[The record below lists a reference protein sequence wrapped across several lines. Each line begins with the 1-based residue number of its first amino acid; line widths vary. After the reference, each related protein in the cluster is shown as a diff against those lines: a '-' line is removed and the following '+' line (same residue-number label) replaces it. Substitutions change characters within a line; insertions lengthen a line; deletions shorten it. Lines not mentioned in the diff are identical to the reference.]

1 MKSLIYGNGE
11 SRQVWDIT
19 KSYKEFTTW
28 GCNAIYRDAVVDNL
42 VAIDYGVQQEIYQ
55 SDYAIKNKCHFA
67 DWSVLQ
73 DFDPE
78 FLKMNYTPMDIHE
91 TDKGDITS
99 CVVQGKERETAE
111 KNYEEMMNQF
121 PHLDKEDCKNKCY
134 TNVGLYITWLKENDK
149 VEYIE
154 YPREWCAGA
163 TAMYLSCKEGAD
175 EIYMLGFDL
184 SEYDEPINN
193 IYKGTKNYLSETSR
207 GFNTDNWTTQLIQ
220 VFKDFPETQFYWVV
234 NEDASPLVCNNVK
247 SITYKDLDKRCQ
259 I

>member
-19 KSYKEFTTW
+19 KSYKGFTTW

-67 DWSVLQ
+67 DWAILE

-78 FLKMNYTPMDIHE
+78 FLKMSYTPDDIHE
-91 TDKGDITS
+91 TEKGDITS

-163 TAMYLSCKEGAD
+163 TAIHLSCQEGAD

-184 SEYDEPINN
+184 SKYDEPINN
-193 IYKGTKNYLSETSR
+193 IYKGTDNYLSETSK
-207 GFNTDNWTTQLIQ
+207 GFNVDSWTKQLIQ
-220 VFKDFPETQFYWVV
+220 TFKDFPETQFYWVV
-234 NEDASPLVCNNVK
+234 DSEKESLDCNNVK

>member
-1 MKSLIYGNGE
+1 
-11 SRQVWDIT
+11 
-19 KSYKEFTTW
+19 
-28 GCNAIYRDAVVDNL
+28 
-42 VAIDYGVQQEIYQ
+42 
-55 SDYAIKNKCHFA
+55 
-67 DWSVLQ
+67 
-73 DFDPE
+73 
-78 FLKMNYTPMDIHE
+78 MNYTPMDIHE

-134 TNVGLYITWLKENDK
+134 TNVGLYVTWLKEKDK
-149 VEYIE
+149 VNNIE
-154 YPREWCAGA
+154 FPINWCAGA
-163 TAMYLSCKEGAD
+163 TAMYLSCKEGAK

-184 SEYDEPINN
+184 SDYDEPINN

-207 GFNTDNWTTQLIQ
+207 GFDTDNWTTQLIQ
-220 VFKDFPETQFYWVV
+220 IFKDFPETKFYWVV

-247 SITYKDLDKRCQ
+247 SITYKTLDKICEYL

>member
-28 GCNAIYRDAVVDNL
+28 GCNAIYRDAIVDNL
-42 VAIDYGVQQEIYQ
+42 VAIDYGVQQEIYE
-55 SDYAIKNKCHFA
+55 SGYAEINQCYFA
-67 DWSVLQ
+67 DWAVLE

-91 TDKGDITS
+91 TEKGDIAS

-163 TAMYLSCKEGAD
+163 TAIHLSCQEGAD

-184 SEYDEPINN
+184 SKYDEPINN
-193 IYKGTKNYLSETSR
+193 IYKGTDNYLSETSK
-207 GFNTDNWTTQLIQ
+207 GFNVDSWTKQLIQ
-220 VFKDFPETQFYWVV
+220 TFKDFPETQFYWVV
-234 NEDASPLVCNNVK
+234 DSEKESLDCNNVK